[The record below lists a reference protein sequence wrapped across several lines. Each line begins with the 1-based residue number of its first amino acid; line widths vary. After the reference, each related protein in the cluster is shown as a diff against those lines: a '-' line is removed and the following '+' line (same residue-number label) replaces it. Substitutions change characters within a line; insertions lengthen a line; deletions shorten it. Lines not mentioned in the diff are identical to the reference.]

1 MIEKVVLVEP
11 ASPGFHVFSR
21 YKLPRLGLPL
31 LGALMRRE
39 LGVTPR
45 VYFEEVARLDW
56 QEIEKADLVGIST
69 ITPTAPE
76 AFALVKHIKK
86 ERDIPVVIG
95 GPHVTFLPDEALEA
109 GADYVVRGEG
119 EWTFIELARH
129 LNDGSPALSEI
140 AGLSYRGEGGEH
152 LHNPDRPRI
161 SDLTELPW
169 PDLTLIEGFEKS
181 KIIPLLTSRGCP
193 FNCKFCSVT
202 GMFGRRYRFRE
213 TGDILAELEVLYAR
227 NPRGL
232 FFFYDDNFTAAPEHT
247 KELLRG
253 MKERGITPRWTA
265 QARVDVVKDTELMQ
279 LMRETGCVF
288 LYLGLESINPATL
301 EAYRKAQTVE
311 DIVEAVKVIHKYRIK
326 VHGMFVLGSDEDDRA
341 TIRQTVRFAKK
352 TGIDTVQFLILTPI
366 PGTETYQELCRQD
379 RIFVKDWA
387 KFSGHHVV
395 YYPAED
401 VALPAS
407 EGGVASRDAQVLL
420 PVAGVEARDDV
431 PLEGHG
437 PHALRAPDAYQV
449 EGAQPRVPG
458 LAQERVQGGPR
469 PAQAPLQAGG
479 GQAQGEAH
487 GREDAPA
494 EERRATVRAF
504 RPRRRGTARARKAFP
519 PARVRAMSPRTR
531 APVSRG

>member
-76 AFALVKHIKK
+76 AFALVEHIKK

-232 FFFYDDNFTAAPEHT
+232 FFFYDDNFTAVPEHT

-326 VHGMFVLGSDEDDRA
+326 VHGMFVLGSDEDDRT

-395 YYPAED
+395 YYPAKMSPYQLQKE
-401 VALPAS
+401 AS
-407 EGGVASRDAQVLL
+407 
-420 PVAGVEARDDV
+420 
-431 PLEGHG
+431 
-437 PHALRAPDAYQV
+437 LRAMLKFYSLWQGWKLGMMFHWKDMARTLYAHRMLTRWKARNR
-449 EGAQPRVPG
+449 EFLDWLKSGYKED
-458 LAQERVQGGPR
+458 LAQLKRRYKQEAAKLKGKRTGEKTPR
-469 PAQAPLQAGG
+469 HKREGLQ
-479 GQAQGEAH
+479 
-487 GREDAPA
+487 
-494 EERRATVRAF
+494 
-504 RPRRRGTARARKAFP
+504 
-519 PARVRAMSPRTR
+519 
-531 APVSRG
+531 

>member
-1 MIEKVVLVEP
+1 MIVKVVLVEP
-11 ASPGFHVFSR
+11 VSPGFHVFSR
-21 YKLPRLGLPL
+21 YKLPRLGLPI

-76 AFALVKHIKK
+76 AFALVKRIKK

-301 EAYRKAQTVE
+301 DAYRKAQTVE

-395 YYPAED
+395 YYPAKMSPYQLQKE
-401 VALPAS
+401 AS
-407 EGGVASRDAQVLL
+407 
-420 PVAGVEARDDV
+420 
-431 PLEGHG
+431 
-437 PHALRAPDAYQV
+437 LRAMLKFYSLWQGWKLGMMFHWKDMARTLYAHRMLTRWKARNR
-449 EGAQPRVPG
+449 EFLDWLKSGYKED
-458 LAQERVQGGPR
+458 LAQLKRRYKQEAAKLKGKRTGEKTPR
-469 PAQAPLQAGG
+469 QKREGLQ
-479 GQAQGEAH
+479 
-487 GREDAPA
+487 
-494 EERRATVRAF
+494 
-504 RPRRRGTARARKAFP
+504 
-519 PARVRAMSPRTR
+519 
-531 APVSRG
+531 